1 MTEVCTCFPDE
12 ADLQVVLV
20 YLPGCRSRPFES
32 DGIRR

>member
-20 YLPGCRSRPFES
+20 LPGCLSRPFES